1 MALPVLSYHLGYLSP
16 FSLNI
21 VNIRQQQIGVI
32 CWFSDHLMT
41 NIVSAFCAKK
51 RPTHSQSYSMQVH
64 GHIDPLV
71 ER

>member
-1 MALPVLSYHLGYLSP
+1 MALLVLRCHLGYLSP

-21 VNIRQQQIGVI
+21 VVFMQQQIGVI
-32 CWFSDHLMT
+32 CWFSDHLTT
-41 NIVSAFCAKK
+41 NIASAFCAKK